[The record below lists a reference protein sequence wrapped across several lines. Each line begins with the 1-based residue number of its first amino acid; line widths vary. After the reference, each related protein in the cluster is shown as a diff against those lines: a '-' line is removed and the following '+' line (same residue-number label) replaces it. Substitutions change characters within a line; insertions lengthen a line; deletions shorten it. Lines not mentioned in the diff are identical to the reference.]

1 MKTEIQLVL
10 GFSALAHS
18 TESLDFFYLIHKNS
32 SKINPHL
39 LPIQLITSEQ
49 LKNPKPMSDMH
60 LSPFFGWIQGR
71 KSPSALNAEGL
82 NLTQGS
88 S

>member
-18 TESLDFFYLIHKNS
+18 TGSLDFFYLIHKNS

-39 LPIQLITSEQ
+39 LPIQLILYKQ

-60 LSPFFGWIQGR
+60 LSLFLGGFRVEKAPQRFMLRG
-71 KSPSALNAEGL
+71 
-82 NLTQGS
+82 
-88 S
+88 